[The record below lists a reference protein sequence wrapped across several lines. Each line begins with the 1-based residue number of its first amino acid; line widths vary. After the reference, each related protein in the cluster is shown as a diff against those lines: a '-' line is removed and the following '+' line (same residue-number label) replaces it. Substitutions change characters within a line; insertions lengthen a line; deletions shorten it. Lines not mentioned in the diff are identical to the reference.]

1 MIIGVSGFAGSGKD
15 TVADGLCKN
24 PRFIKLAF
32 ADGIKRICKEVF
44 DWTQDDLW
52 GPSAMRS
59 VPDLRYPREGGHLTP
74 RYALQKLGTEWGRDC
89 YENIWVEYA
98 LRLAKQLVGSDLYRY
113 SQDRGVYPVHPA
125 YPMVAPDNIIPPWEG
140 VVIPDC
146 RFKNE
151 FALIRAA
158 GAKLVRVKRKG
169 LDKPPW
175 DHPSETEQ
183 TEVPDDYFDYVFQND
198 GALEDVPAKIATMME
213 KLAQ

>member
-15 TVADGLCKN
+15 TVADGICKD
-24 PRFIKLAF
+24 PLFVKLAL
-32 ADGIKRICKEVF
+32 ADGIKRINREVF
-44 DWTQDDLW
+44 DWSRDQLW
-52 GPSAMRS
+52 GPSALRS
-59 VPDLRYPREGGHLTP
+59 VPDERYPREGGYLTP

-89 YENIWVEYA
+89 YENIWIEYA
-98 LRLAKQLVGSDLYRY
+98 LRLSRRLLTIHGYRY
-113 SQDRGVYPVHPA
+113 EPTQGLISKGLSTPLK
-125 YPMVAPDNIIPPWEG
+125 G

-151 FALIRAA
+151 FKLLREA

-183 TEVPDDYFDYVFQND
+183 TEVPDGYFDYVFQND
-198 GALEDVPAKIATMME
+198 GALEEVPAKIDTML
-213 KLAQ
+213 KDLTK

>member
-15 TVADGLCKN
+15 TVADGICKN
-24 PRFIKLAF
+24 PLFIKLAL
-32 ADGIKRICKEVF
+32 ADGIKRICKDVF
-44 DWTQDDLW
+44 DWSYDDLW

-59 VPDLRYPREGGHLTP
+59 IPDERYPREGGHLTP

-89 YENIWVEYA
+89 YEHIWVEYA
-98 LRLAKQLVGSDLYRY
+98 LRLSRKLLTIHGYRY
-113 SQDRGVYPVHPA
+113 SPTQGLVSTGPSTPLK
-125 YPMVAPDNIIPPWEG
+125 G

-151 FALIRAA
+151 FTLMRAA

-198 GALEDVPAKIATMME
+198 GTLEDVPAKIQTMLKE
-213 KLAQ
+213 LGHE